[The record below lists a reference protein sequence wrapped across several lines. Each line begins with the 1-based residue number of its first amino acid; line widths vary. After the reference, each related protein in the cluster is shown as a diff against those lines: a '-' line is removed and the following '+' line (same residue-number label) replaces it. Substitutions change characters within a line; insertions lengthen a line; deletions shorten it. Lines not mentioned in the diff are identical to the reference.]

1 MTEQDFLWYLIKVGV
16 PIVALVTPLLKLN
29 GSIIR
34 LNERL
39 ETVLNHNNT
48 QDLRL
53 NKHSE
58 QIDDLT
64 LRSENHNARIMNLEQ
79 KECKYEMSNKRGE

>member
-39 ETVLNHNNT
+39 ETVLNHNKN

-64 LRSENHNARIMNLEQ
+64 AKSENHNARIKNLEQ
-79 KECKYEMSNKRGE
+79 RECKFELSNKRGE

>member
-64 LRSENHNARIMNLEQ
+64 LKSENHNARIMNLEQ
-79 KECKYEMSNKRGE
+79 RECKFELSNKRGE

>member
-64 LRSENHNARIMNLEQ
+64 ARSENHNARIKNLEQ
-79 KECKYEMSNKRGE
+79 RECKYELSNKRGE